1 MYYHSVFYFSYFLK
15 INRQIWYG
23 VVIRGDKNIVKIG
36 HATNIQDRAV
46 IDTES
51 ELESGF
57 PAEVDIGN
65 YVTIGHGAL
74 LTSCVIQDS
83 VLIGQ
88 GAIIQ
93 KGSIIQSHS
102 IIAAGSVILP
112 GTLVP
117 SKQLWAGNPAK
128 YIRDVTEDEIA
139 HIEKVIFVVCI
150 IIYSLILFS
159 FFFIFPSSLPFCVF
173 ITVC

>member
-1 MYYHSVFYFSYFLK
+1 M
-15 INRQIWYG
+15 
-23 VVIRGDKNIVKIG
+23 KIG

-46 IDTES
+46 IDTEI

-57 PAEVDIGN
+57 PADVDIGN
-65 YVTIGHGAL
+65 YVTVGHGAL
-74 LTSCVIQDS
+74 LTSCVVHDS

-93 KGSIIQSHS
+93 KGSVIETNS

-117 SKQLWAGNPAK
+117 AKQLWAGNPAK

-139 HIEKVIFVVCI
+139 HIEKVC
-150 IIYSLILFS
+150 
-159 FFFIFPSSLPFCVF
+159 
-173 ITVC
+173 